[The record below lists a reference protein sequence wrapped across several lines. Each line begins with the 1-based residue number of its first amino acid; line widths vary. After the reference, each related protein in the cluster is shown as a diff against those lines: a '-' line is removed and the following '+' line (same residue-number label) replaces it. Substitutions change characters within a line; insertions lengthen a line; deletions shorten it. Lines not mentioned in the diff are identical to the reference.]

1 MERVVLGIRTH
12 ECRLA
17 VGVHR
22 AEHVVIGDEVVVAER
37 FGGGG
42 EAAHRIRAATKF
54 DLGIHD
60 TNLHRATVRI
70 RCMPMKRFLTTAA
83 VVALAGVAFAGCGGN
98 DKKDTASGSGDTT
111 ATTAASG
118 GTTLTLVA
126 TNFKFDK
133 TTLTATAGESVT
145 FVVKN
150 EADSTEHNLS
160 IEDLK
165 VNKDVEAGESAQQTV
180 SDLKAGTYEY
190 HCEYHP
196 SQMTGTLTVS

>member
-1 MERVVLGIRTH
+1 MRMH
-12 ECRLA
+12 
-17 VGVHR
+17 
-22 AEHVVIGDEVVVAER
+22 
-37 FGGGG
+37 
-42 EAAHRIRAATKF
+42 
-54 DLGIHD
+54 
-60 TNLHRATVRI
+60 
-70 RCMPMKRFLTTAA
+70 MKRFLTTAA

-98 DKKDTASGSGDTT
+98 DKKDTAADSNDTT
-111 ATTAASG
+111 ATTAPSAG

-133 TTLTATAGESVT
+133 TALTATAGDSVT

-165 VNKDVEAGESAQQTV
+165 VDKDVEAGESAQQTV